1 MNLFLFV
8 LSTKRNMKKTSV
20 YSVPLWLIEKRKMN
34 HISNTTPEAFV
45 HIVGNNML
53 QNELLLSFLKKKTG
67 YKGACAQSLK
77 SFIPLDHQR
86 KARSQFLLV
95 DCYDNDMKNL
105 WPSIT
110 SCKRLSSNHCY
121 FALCNVEPEMEIEEI
136 AVYLGI
142 QGIFYKNDP
151 PHIIPKGICAILDG
165 DFWYPRKVLSKFLL
179 GKNSSKTMNNDS
191 VASQL
196 SARERAILTLIASGY
211 SSKTIASKLRI
222 SGHTVKT
229 HTYNIYRK
237 LGVSN
242 RLQATLW
249 AAKYL

>member
-1 MNLFLFV
+1 M
-8 LSTKRNMKKTSV
+8 
-20 YSVPLWLIEKRKMN
+20 
-34 HISNTTPEAFV
+34 SNTTSEAFV

-67 YKGACAQSLK
+67 YEGTCAQSLK
-77 SFIPLDHQR
+77 SFIPLNHHP

-95 DCYDNDMKNL
+95 DCYGNDIEKL
-105 WPSIT
+105 WSSIT
-110 SCKRLSSNHCY
+110 SCKQINSNHCY
-121 FALCNVEPEMEIEEI
+121 FALCNVEPDMNIEET
-136 AVYLGI
+136 AVSLGI

-151 PHIIPKGICAILDG
+151 LHIIPKGICAILDG
-165 DFWYPRKVLSKFLL
+165 DLWYPRKVLSKLL
-179 GKNSSKTMNNDS
+179 MGKNSAKTTNKDS
-191 VASQL
+191 AASLL
-196 SARERAILTLIASGY
+196 SDRERAILTLIATGY
-211 SSKTIASKLRI
+211 SSKDIASKLRI

-237 LGVSN
+237 IGVSN